1 MSNPAA
7 TEAQTAGTARLKT
20 EPMTYA
26 AALNNAMDQA
36 LELDPGVVVYG
47 IGADGASGIF
57 GTTKGLAERHG
68 AKRVF
73 DVPIA
78 EQALTGLAGGA
89 ANAGLRPVLVHQR
102 LDFMLYGVDM
112 LVNWLSMWR
121 FISGG
126 KAMLPLT
133 IRAIVGKG
141 WGQGPQHS
149 KSLHAWFAH
158 VPGLRVVMPATPADA
173 KGLLLSSIFSN
184 DPTLV
189 IEGRQLYAM
198 QEEVPVEPYRLR
210 LGKAAVRRTGEDA
223 TIVAI
228 GAMVPEAL
236 AAAERLAQA
245 GHSVEVVDLRT
256 LAPLDLDTVLASV
269 RHTRRLVVA
278 DPGWRRFGASA
289 EIVAAVA
296 EELGPELRAAPRRV
310 TWPQTH
316 SPTSAHL
323 EAAFY
328 PGAAQIAAACRAVIE
343 GRDG

>member
-1 MSNPAA
+1 MSGAA
-7 TEAQTAGTARLKT
+7 SMQTRRMSYAGAI
-20 EPMTYA
+20 
-26 AALNNAMDQA
+26 NNALDQA
-36 LELDPGVVVYG
+36 LALDPGVVVYG
-47 IGADGASGIF
+47 IGADGPAGIF
-57 GTTKGLAERHG
+57 GTTAGLAERHG
-68 AKRVF
+68 GRRVF

-121 FISGG
+121 FVSGG
-126 KAMLPLT
+126 RAMLPLT

-149 KSLHAWFAH
+149 KSLHSWFAH
-158 VPGLRVVMPATPADA
+158 VPGLQVVMPATPADA
-173 KGLLLSSIFSN
+173 KGLLLASIFSN

-198 QEEVPVEPYRLR
+198 EEEVPVEPYRLR
-210 LGKAAVRRTGEDA
+210 LGRAALRRAGGDV

-228 GAMVPEAL
+228 GAMVAEAL
-236 AAAERLAQA
+236 AAADSLAAA
-245 GHSVEVVDLRT
+245 GCAAEVVDLRC

-269 RHTRRLVVA
+269 SRTGRLVVA
-278 DPGWRRFGASA
+278 DPGWQRFGAAA
-289 EIVAAVA
+289 EIVASVA
-296 EELGPELRAAPRRV
+296 EALGPAMKAAPRRV
-310 TWPQTH
+310 TWPQGH
-316 SPTSAHL
+316 SPASAHL

-328 PGAAQIAAACRAVIE
+328 PGAAQIAAACRATMDA
-343 GRDG
+343 G

>member
-7 TEAQTAGTARLKT
+7 AGKPHQMATR
-20 EPMTYA
+20 PMTYA
-26 AALNNAMDQA
+26 GALNDAMDQA
-36 LELDPGVVVYG
+36 LSADPGVMVYG
-47 IGADGASGIF
+47 IGADGAGGIF

-68 AKRVF
+68 GNRVF

-126 KAMLPLT
+126 QAKLPLT

-158 VPGLRVVMPATPADA
+158 VPGLQVVMPATPADA
-173 KGLLLSSIFSN
+173 KGLLLASIFSD

-198 QEEVPVEPYRLR
+198 TEEVPVAPYRLR
-210 LGKAAVRRTGEDA
+210 LGKAAVRRAGTDA

-236 AAAERLAQA
+236 AAAERLDRA
-245 GHSVEVVDLRT
+245 GRSVEVVDLRC
-256 LAPLDLDTVLASV
+256 LAPLDIDTVIASV
-269 RHTRRLVVA
+269 RHTGRLVVA
-278 DPGWRRFGASA
+278 DPGWQRFGASA

-296 EELGPELRAAPRRV
+296 EALGPDMKARPKRV
-310 TWPQTH
+310 TWPNGH

-323 EAAFY
+323 ESAFY
-328 PGAAQIAAACRAVIE
+328 PGAAEIEAACRAVIE
-343 GRDG
+343 GSDA

>member
-1 MSNPAA
+1 MNG
-7 TEAQTAGTARLKT
+7 EGAGMKT
-20 EPMTYA
+20 RRMTYA
-26 AALNNAMDQA
+26 GAINDALDQA
-36 LELDPGVVVYG
+36 LALDPGVFVYG
-47 IGADGASGIF
+47 IGADGPAGIF
-57 GTTKGLAERHG
+57 GTTAGLAQRHG
-68 AKRVF
+68 PERVF

-89 ANAGLRPVLVHQR
+89 ANAGMRPVLVHQR

-121 FISGG
+121 FVSGG
-126 KAMLPLT
+126 RARMPLT

-158 VPGLRVVMPATPADA
+158 VPGLQVVMPATPADA
-173 KGLLLSSIFSN
+173 KGLLLAAIFSD

-198 QEEVPVEPYRLR
+198 EEEVPVDPYRLR
-210 LGKAAVRRTGEDA
+210 LGRAAVRRAGSDL

-228 GAMVPEAL
+228 GAMVTDAL
-236 AAAERLAQA
+236 AAAERLAAA
-245 GHSVEVVDLRT
+245 GCAAEVIDLRC

-269 RHTRRLVVA
+269 RRTGRLVVA
-278 DPGWRRFGASA
+278 DPGWQRFGAAA

-296 EELGPELRAAPRRV
+296 EVLGPAMKAAPARV
-310 TWPQTH
+310 TWPQGH

-323 EAAFY
+323 EGAFY
-328 PGAAQIAAACRAVIE
+328 PGAAQIEAAGRAAM
-343 GRDG
+343 GLPR

>member
-1 MSNPAA
+1 MNGKG
-7 TEAQTAGTARLKT
+7 AGMKARR
-20 EPMTYA
+20 MTYA
-26 AALNNAMDQA
+26 GAVNDALDQA
-36 LELDPGVVVYG
+36 LALDPGVFVYG
-47 IGADGASGIF
+47 IGADGPAGIF
-57 GTTKGLAERHG
+57 GTTAGLAQRHG
-68 AKRVF
+68 PERVF

-89 ANAGLRPVLVHQR
+89 ANAGMRPVLVHQR

-121 FISGG
+121 FVSGG
-126 KAMLPLT
+126 RARMPLT

-158 VPGLRVVMPATPADA
+158 VPGLQVVMPATPADA
-173 KGLLLSSIFSN
+173 KGLLLAAIFSD

-198 QEEVPVEPYRLR
+198 EEEVPVDPYRLR
-210 LGKAAVRRTGEDA
+210 LGRAAVRRAGSDL

-228 GAMVPEAL
+228 GAMVADAL
-236 AAAERLAQA
+236 AAAERLAAA
-245 GHSVEVVDLRT
+245 GCAAEVIDLRC

-269 RHTRRLVVA
+269 RRTGRLVVA
-278 DPGWRRFGASA
+278 DPGWQRFGAAA

-296 EELGPELRAAPRRV
+296 EVLGPAMKAAPARV
-310 TWPQTH
+310 TWPQGH

-323 EAAFY
+323 EGAFY
-328 PGAAQIAAACRAVIE
+328 PGAAQIEAAGRAAM
-343 GRDG
+343 GLPGWARAR

>member
-1 MSNPAA
+1 MSDSAA
-7 TEAQTAGTARLKT
+7 AQGGVPPHRMKTAPT
-20 EPMTYA
+20 TYA
-26 AALNNAMDQA
+26 GALRDAMDQA
-36 LELDPGVVVYG
+36 LQADPGVVLYG

-68 AKRVF
+68 GHRVF

-126 KAMLPLT
+126 QARLPLT

-158 VPGLRVVMPATPADA
+158 VPGLQVVMPATPADA
-173 KGLLLSSIFSN
+173 KGLLLASIFSD

-189 IEGRQLYAM
+189 IEGRQLYSM
-198 QEEVPVEPYRLR
+198 TEEVPVEPYRLR
-210 LGKAAVRRTGEDA
+210 LGKAAVRRAGDDVTL
-223 TIVAI
+223 VAV

-236 AAAERLAQA
+236 AAAERLAGA
-245 GHSVEVVDLRT
+245 GISAEVVDLRC
-256 LAPLDLDTVLASV
+256 LAPLDLDTVIASV
-269 RHTRRLVVA
+269 RHTGRLVVA
-278 DPGWRRFGASA
+278 DPGWQRFGAAA

-296 EELGPELRAAPRRV
+296 EALGPELKARPARV
-310 TWPQTH
+310 TWPQSH

-323 EAAFY
+323 EGAFY
-328 PGAAQIAAACRAVIE
+328 PGAAEIEAAARTAL
-343 GRDG
+343 GRKDG